1 MNRKQRRAA
10 QKQVPSA
17 AQRPAE
23 NAGDRAAQ
31 LFAEAVQ
38 HERQRDLDGAARAYK
53 RLLLIKPDHAQA
65 LNNLGCVLQAQD
77 KPGEASACFA
87 RALALMPQLFDQYD
101 GICAMLRSLLPTL
114 GEATAKAAAAWPRRL
129 SVDQLLGSAGL
140 AAIAADPLLLCI
152 LQSTPVRDLA
162 LERLLT
168 SLRLAL
174 LDQASAGEPAG
185 DAALAFCCAL
195 AQQCFIDEYVF
206 ATTPEEDAQADRLMA
221 ALGAALTSG
230 ATIAPMQ
237 VAAVAM
243 YRPLHALPSASALLK
258 RAWPRA
264 VDDVLTQQ
272 LREPAQERALRLS
285 IPQLTPIDDV
295 TSQRVRQQYE
305 ENPYPR
311 WVHAAGQV
319 EPVAINR
326 YLRDL
331 FPTTPFTPLDQAEAL
346 DILVAGC
353 GTGWQATGIAQKFK
367 DARVLAVDLS
377 ISSLGFARRATPT
390 RLAPRIDYAQADILK
405 LDTLARRFDIV
416 EASGVLH
423 HMADPLQGWRI
434 LIDLVRPGGL
444 MHLGLYSEAGRR
456 DVVAARQF
464 IAERGFG
471 STPADIRRCREA
483 LLETPMRSVARFADF
498 FNTSECR
505 DLLFHVQEARVTIPQ
520 IKAFL
525 AEQGLRFLGFEFD
538 AATQQ
543 KFRALFSGSGW
554 SPTDL
559 DRWHAIETEHPDTF
573 AGMYQFWAQKR

>member
-10 QKQVPSA
+10 LKQDRPA
-17 AQRPAE
+17 AHRPAE
-23 NAGDRAAQ
+23 SAGDRAAQ
-31 LFAEAVQ
+31 LFAEALH
-38 HERQRDLDGAARAYK
+38 HERQRKLDDAARAYK

-65 LNNLGCVLQAQD
+65 LNNLGCVLQTQG

-101 GICAMLRSLLPTL
+101 GICAMLRSLLPPL
-114 GEATAKAAAAWPRRL
+114 AEATAKAAAAWPTRL
-129 SVDQLLGSAGL
+129 SIDRLFGSAGL
-140 AAIAADPLLLCI
+140 AAIAADPLLLCM

-168 SLRLAL
+168 SLRSAV
-174 LDQASAGEPAG
+174 LDDARAGKPAS
-185 DAALAFCCAL
+185 DIALAFCCAL
-195 AQQCFIDEYVF
+195 AQQCFINEYIF
-206 ATTPEEDAQADRLMA
+206 AATPDEDAQADRLLAAVSA
-221 ALGAALTSG
+221 ALASD
-230 ATIAPMQ
+230 ATIAPIQ
-237 VAAVAM
+237 LAALAM
-243 YRPLHALPSASALLK
+243 YRPLHALPAASVLLE
-258 RAWPRA
+258 RTWLPGI
-264 VDDVLTQQ
+264 DDVLTQQ
-272 LREPAQERALRLS
+272 LREPAQERELRAS

-311 WVHAAGQV
+311 WVHVARQV
-319 EPVAINR
+319 APVAIDR

-331 FPTTPFTPLDQAEAL
+331 FPTTPFTPLGKTEAL

-353 GTGWQATGIAQKFK
+353 GTGWQATGIAQKFQG
-367 DARVLAVDLS
+367 ARVLAVDLS
-377 ISSLGFARRATPT
+377 RASLAFAKRSTPVP
-390 RLAPRIDYAQADILK
+390 LAEHIDYAQADILK
-405 LDTLARRFDIV
+405 LGALERAFDIV

-434 LIDLVRPGGL
+434 LLSLVRPGGL
-444 MHLGLYSEAGRR
+444 MHLGLYSESGRR
-456 DVVAARQF
+456 DVIAARQF
-464 IAERGFG
+464 IAERGYG
-471 STPADIRRCREA
+471 SSPSEIRRCREA
-483 LLETPMRSVARFADF
+483 LVETPLRSVARFADF

-505 DLLFHVQEARVTIPQ
+505 DLLFHVQETRATIPQ

-543 KFRALFSGSGW
+543 KFRAQFSGAGW

-573 AGMYQFWAQKR
+573 AGMYQFWVQKH